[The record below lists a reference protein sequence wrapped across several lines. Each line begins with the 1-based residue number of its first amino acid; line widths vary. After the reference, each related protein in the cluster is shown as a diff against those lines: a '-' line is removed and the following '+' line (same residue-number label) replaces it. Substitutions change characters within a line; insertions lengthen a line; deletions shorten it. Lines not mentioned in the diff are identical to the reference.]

1 MSFFFFFFFKQKTA
15 YEMRISDWSSDV
27 CSSDLCEEQ
36 VADLYLSG
44 LRASVAKNDVEFVIR
59 AHIPVKGQLGCQGF
73 QISLDRF
80 GGRACRPGGT
90 IETGTHRAANAERRI
105 VPGNGN
111 FLQPQRAV
119 HAVH

>member
-1 MSFFFFFFFKQKTA
+1 M
-15 YEMRISDWSSDV
+15 DV
-27 CSSDLCEEQ
+27 FLFSALKPCEEQ

-90 IETGTHRAANAERRI
+90 LATGTPRAANADRKSVGEGKGVPVSVDLGGSRI
-105 VPGNGN
+105 
-111 FLQPQRAV
+111 
-119 HAVH
+119 

>member
-1 MSFFFFFFFKQKTA
+1 M
-15 YEMRISDWSSDV
+15 DV
-27 CSSDLCEEQ
+27 FLFSALKPCEEQ

-90 IETGTHRAANAERRI
+90 IETGTHRAANARSEEHTSELQSLMRI
-105 VPGNGN
+105 SY
-111 FLQPQRAV
+111 AV
-119 HAVH
+119 FCL

>member
-1 MSFFFFFFFKQKTA
+1 M
-15 YEMRISDWSSDV
+15 DV
-27 CSSDLCEEQ
+27 FLFSALKPCEEQ

-90 IETGTHRAANAERRI
+90 IERSEARRVGTEGVRSCISRWSPYTKKPKQTKYDTTNKI
-105 VPGNGN
+105 N
-111 FLQPQRAV
+111 
-119 HAVH
+119 